1 MTIVSP
7 FKKGLDTIISYRATE
22 KTSDNVVWYAV
33 TSVMD
38 RLCPP
43 DLEHILVK
51 CRPFHTLRELHP
63 CYSDSGLHTFADFIR
78 C

>member
-22 KTSDNVVWYAV
+22 KTSDNVVWYAD

-43 DLEHILVK
+43 DLEYLGEMQAL
-51 CRPFHTLRELHP
+51 PYT
-63 CYSDSGLHTFADFIR
+63 
-78 C
+78 